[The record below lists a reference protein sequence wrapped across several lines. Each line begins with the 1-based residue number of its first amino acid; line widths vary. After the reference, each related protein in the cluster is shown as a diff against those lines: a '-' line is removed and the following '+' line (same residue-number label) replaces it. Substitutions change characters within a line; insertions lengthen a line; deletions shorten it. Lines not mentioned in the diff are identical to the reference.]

1 MKRCVT
7 GFLVVCAAC
16 ACYASDTV
24 TVGQTIQLLTSADLE
39 RLRSTSP
46 DHYRRARDLMSAA
59 NKYCPI
65 GKPEAESADL
75 RSDQMTCGHLDMT
88 SNPPKRAL
96 NFTLDGT
103 HYIAWVTLTAS
114 PAKPVPANH

>member
-1 MKRCVT
+1 MKRCVM

-39 RLRSTSP
+39 RLRSTNP
-46 DHYRRARDLMSAA
+46 EHYRRARDLMSAA
-59 NKYCPI
+59 NKYCPV

-96 NFTLDGT
+96 KFTLDGT